1 MSLIDKQLRAAKLQ
15 REFAIKIDE
24 QAYKS
29 FNGTRQSA
37 RNFRE
42 GTLDIGKMGF
52 DNTAEERITKE
63 MITDYHKKEQ
73 DNIEKRL
80 EGRVK
85 TTLHDT
91 IETELVTPVVTNWAA
106 TGAPATTADL
116 MRVGD
121 ELNQKVN
128 ELTMYKEVM
137 RTVPKK
143 AAELEYYKNKSK
155 FKRLSPEWMELQRP
169 IMQYYADMKQAKA
182 EIPVLE
188 PQVTNLQAQYRQI
201 EENIKLNE
209 QAIIDA
215 KVANKEVAK
224 KYEDVFNEQNKNLYS
239 VKQEPYESEEDYIR
253 RIKQLDDMKYDPT
266 LYKNRAAAE
275 NSKELM
281 TNLKQVIN
289 DDAKISEIIKLLPS
303 TIHFNINKYWPKFKD
318 TILKIYGTNNK
329 QATAAN
335 YAEFIAAIY
344 DTIDT
349 KGSLVTVLT
358 GAEPKPPKPPAPA
371 PPPPPT
377 PPTPSVF
384 DIALSA
390 DKKTLMVRNTSIGLT
405 IFIKLTTN
413 DEILFSDTDE
423 EGTYKK
429 FFFATNTT
437 YPKDV
442 FQDVMKT
449 IGLLNATGGKTADFL
464 NLFGAVSTTKYDYYT
479 YLKDD
484 IGLEKTQPV
493 KRNFNHKYPPHDP
506 ISVGWG
512 MKSDDVPKHAHFG
525 KNIILLNK
533 LYFQNILSIK
543 DKKMHSVE
551 NFPNV
556 KVSDKLTDIL
566 YHMCIKN
573 TKPTKEIINSLN
585 ATEKKLFDLLLYVS
599 GLGKNIGTNKDENIT
614 ELKDRLKLVESQI
627 RAGNNNPVVKK
638 EMKEI
643 IQKLYLYKVISHN
656 NGKAYL
662 KQF

>member
-15 REFAIKIDE
+15 REFAIKIEE

-80 EGRVK
+80 EGREK
-85 TTLHDT
+85 TALHDT
-91 IETELVTPVVTNWAA
+91 IEADLVTPVETPWKG
-106 TGAPATTADL
+106 GAPATTADL

-121 ELNQKVN
+121 ELNAKVN
-128 ELTMYKEVM
+128 ELAMYKEVL
-137 RTVPKK
+137 RTIPTRIN
-143 AAELEYYKNKSK
+143 ELELQKNKSRFTPGS
-155 FKRLSPEWMELQRP
+155 FKWMALQRP
-169 IMQYYADMKQAKA
+169 IMKYYEDVKQAQA
-182 EIPVLE
+182 GIASGIETDI
-188 PQVTNLQAQYRQI
+188 TNLQAEYRQI

-209 QAIIDA
+209 QAIIT
-215 KVANKEVAK
+215 ANVENKKVAK
-224 KYEDVFNEQNKNLYS
+224 KYEDAFNEQNKNLYS
-239 VKQEPYESEEDYIR
+239 VKQEPYESEEAYIQ
-253 RIKQLDDMKYDPT
+253 RIKRLDAMAYDPT
-266 LYKNRAAAE
+266 LYANRAAAE

-281 TNLKQVIN
+281 KNLKQVINN
-289 DDAKISEIIKLLPS
+289 DDAKISEIIKIIDEPKA
-303 TIHFNINKYWPKFKD
+303 IFDINKYWPKFKD
-318 TILKIYGTNNK
+318 TILKIYGLNNK

-335 YAEFIAAIY
+335 YAEFMSAIL

-358 GAEPKPPKPPAPA
+358 GAEPKPPTTAAPA
-371 PPPPPT
+371 PPPPPIA
-377 PPTPSVF
+377 SVF
-384 DIALSA
+384 DIVLSA
-390 DKKTLMVRNTSIGLT
+390 DKKTLMISNTDSGET
-405 IFIKLTTN
+405 RYIKITTGG
-413 DEILFSDTDE
+413 EILYSDIDK

-429 FFFATNTT
+429 FFFAANTT
-437 YPKDV
+437 YPYDV
-442 FQDVMKT
+442 FQDVMT
-449 IGLLNATGGKTADFL
+449 TLGLLEPTGRKTADFL
-464 NLFGAVSTTKYDYYT
+464 NLFGAVSTTKYDYYN
-479 YLKDD
+479 YLQTD
-484 IGLEKTQPV
+484 IGLEKTEPV
-493 KRNFNHKYPPHDP
+493 KKKFNHADTGNA

-512 MKSDDVPKHAHFG
+512 MKHDDVPKHAHFG

-533 LYFQNILSIK
+533 LYYQNVLSIK

-599 GLGKNIGTNKDENIT
+599 GLGKNVGTNKDENIK